1 MTGPRSAGTNA
12 LLHDGAAVV
21 RDVRDALD
29 AHRHRRPGVASGAR
43 CRGRAPRE
51 PARPAAP
58 PPPADPELRRAL
70 EAVDDGA
77 TSPGRLARVFD
88 GDVARASVALTRLEL
103 AGLLRRDLDGSYA
116 RRAGT

>member
-1 MTGPRSAGTNA
+1 MSF
-12 LLHDGAAVV
+12 
-21 RDVRDALD
+21 
-29 AHRHRRPGVASGAR
+29 RRPISAAT
-43 CRGRAPRE
+43 GRRAC
-51 PARPAAP
+51 RPAPTP

-88 GDVARASVALTRLEL
+88 GDVARAAVALTRLEL